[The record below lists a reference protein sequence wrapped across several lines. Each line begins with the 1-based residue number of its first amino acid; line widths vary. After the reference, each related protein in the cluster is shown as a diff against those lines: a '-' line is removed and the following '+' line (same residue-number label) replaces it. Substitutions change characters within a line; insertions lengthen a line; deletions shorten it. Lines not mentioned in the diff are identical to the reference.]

1 MELHNILLNKVVNF
15 KCNLETL
22 ELCKKNQKFVW
33 AELCFESTHFP
44 HVIKNQYL
52 YCLGAAFYA
61 FLVKKINQYFY
72 LKNQF
77 QNQYK
82 REILSE
88 INQFPDFKIRRA
100 RIMPLTD
107 RFSL

>member
-1 MELHNILLNKVVNF
+1 MKKKMVNNKLATKEEWEIETGDLVNLHLQHKYTQKMLLAMELHNILLNKVVNF

-61 FLVKKINQYFY
+61 FLGKKV
-72 LKNQF
+72 
-77 QNQYK
+77 
-82 REILSE
+82 
-88 INQFPDFKIRRA
+88 
-100 RIMPLTD
+100 
-107 RFSL
+107 